1 MQVEV
6 NKENKNI
13 SVVEAVHIRDR
24 EFEPFAFRINEEVLP
39 EPVESYLPKEKKIGR
54 PIKEPFDPYRDIP
67 ESVHR
72 AALNATFANGNI
84 GSYDEY
90 LERLKEGYGL
100 QNVKL
105 GHNKAVKVATFLSNK
120 RMVIK
125 EGKGYA
131 FNPEYHY

>member
-1 MQVEV
+1 MLGFFDRMIYLKYDEKIEFLTYEQWTDTRREQK
-6 NKENKNI
+6 KE
-13 SVVEAVHIRDR
+13 
-24 EFEPFAFRINEEVLP
+24 
-39 EPVESYLPKEKKIGR
+39 
-54 PIKEPFDPYRDIP
+54 IP

-72 AALNATFANGNI
+72 AALVTAFANGNI

-105 GHNKAVKVATFLSNK
+105 GHNKAVKVSTFLSNK

>member
-1 MQVEV
+1 M
-6 NKENKNI
+6 
-13 SVVEAVHIRDR
+13 
-24 EFEPFAFRINEEVLP
+24 LP

-54 PIKEPFDPYRDIP
+54 PIKEPFDPYKEIP

-72 AALNATFANGNI
+72 AALVAAFANGNI

-105 GHNKAVKVATFLSNK
+105 GHNKAVKVATFLNNK

-125 EGKGYA
+125 EEKGYA
-131 FNPEYHY
+131 FNPEYYY